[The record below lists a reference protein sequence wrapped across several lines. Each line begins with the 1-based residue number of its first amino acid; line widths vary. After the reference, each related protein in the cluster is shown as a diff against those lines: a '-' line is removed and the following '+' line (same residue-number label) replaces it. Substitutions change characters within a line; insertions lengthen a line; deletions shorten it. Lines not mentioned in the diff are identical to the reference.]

1 MFYRERTADFVI
13 VKEKT
18 VETTHIFKGR
28 IIDVSVDTVVLPDG
42 KKASRE
48 LVRHPG
54 GVCVV
59 AYDGENIYLVKQY
72 RKPYDEVVTELPAG
86 KLEYGEDP
94 LECGK
99 RELLEEAG
107 MTAENFESLGKFYS
121 SPGFCSETIYAY
133 LATGLKKIG
142 QHLDEDEYLDVI
154 KVKFDDAVKM
164 VMDGEICDGK
174 SVSAILKSA
183 FVLRK

>member
-1 MFYRERTADFVI
+1 MIAE
-13 VKEKT
+13 EKT

-28 IIDVSVDTVVLPDG
+28 IIDVSVDTVLLPGG

-54 GVCVV
+54 GVCIV

-86 KLEYGEDP
+86 KLEYGENP

-99 RELLEEAG
+99 RELLEEVG

-133 LATGLKKIG
+133 LATNLKKVG
-142 QHLDEDEYLDVI
+142 QQLDEDEYLDVI
-154 KVKFDDAVKM
+154 KVKLDTAAEM
-164 VMDGEICDGK
+164 VMNGEICDGK
-174 SVSAILKSA
+174 SVSAILKA
-183 FVLRK
+183 ARILKK

>member
-1 MFYRERTADFVI
+1 MIAE
-13 VKEKT
+13 EKT

-28 IIDVSVDTVVLPDG
+28 IIDVSVDTVLLPGG

-86 KLEYGEDP
+86 KLEYGENP

-99 RELLEEAG
+99 RELLEEVG

-133 LATGLKKIG
+133 LATNLKKVG
-142 QHLDEDEYLDVI
+142 QQLDEDEYLDVI
-154 KVKFDDAVKM
+154 KVKLDTAAEM
-164 VMDGEICDGK
+164 VMNGEICDGK
-174 SVSAILKSA
+174 SVSAILKA
-183 FVLRK
+183 ARILKK